1 MKRCA
6 ALSAFRAFHPK
17 EIDLADN
24 SKKLNAA
31 EIQFKKT
38 QQAIEGKQAMAQYE
52 ADAVAT
58 RKKTERLKALR
69 LARDAEEA
77 AAQPVTPA
85 KKKKVAK
92 KAKPSKVRSASLSE
106 WWKDQKEDGR
116 TG

>member
-6 ALSAFRAFHPK
+6 AWSPLKFHPR
-17 EIDLADN
+17 ETDLADN

-77 AAQPVTPA
+77 ATAPPAPV
-85 KKKKVAK
+85 KKKKAAK
-92 KAKPSKVRSASLSE
+92 KAKPSKDRSASLSE
-106 WWKDQKEDGR
+106 WWKGEKDDGR
-116 TG
+116 NN

>member
-1 MKRCA
+1 MQRCA
-6 ALSAFRAFHPK
+6 VPQACRTIHPK

-77 AAQPVTPA
+77 AAAPPVAT
-85 KKKKVAK
+85 KKKKTAK

>member
-1 MKRCA
+1 
-6 ALSAFRAFHPK
+6 
-17 EIDLADN
+17 LADN
-24 SKKLNAA
+24 SKRLNAA

-38 QQAIEGKQAMAQYE
+38 QRALEGKQAMAQYE

-77 AAQPVTPA
+77 ALRPAAPA
-85 KKKKVAK
+85 KKKRSAK
-92 KAKPSKVRSASLSE
+92 KAKPVKERAASLSE
-106 WWKDQKEDGR
+106 WWRDQKEDGR

>member
-1 MKRCA
+1 M
-6 ALSAFRAFHPK
+6 
-17 EIDLADN
+17 ADN

-77 AAQPVTPA
+77 AAAPPA
-85 KKKKVAK
+85 APKKKKAAK
-92 KAKPSKVRSASLSE
+92 KAKPSKDRSASLSE
-106 WWKDQKEDGR
+106 WWKGEKDDGR
-116 TG
+116 NN

>member
-1 MKRCA
+1 M
-6 ALSAFRAFHPK
+6 LHPK

-24 SKKLNAA
+24 SKKLSAA

-77 AAQPVTPA
+77 AAAPA
-85 KKKKVAK
+85 VVPKKKKAAK
-92 KAKPSKVRSASLSE
+92 KAKPVAARADTLSE

-116 TG
+116 SG